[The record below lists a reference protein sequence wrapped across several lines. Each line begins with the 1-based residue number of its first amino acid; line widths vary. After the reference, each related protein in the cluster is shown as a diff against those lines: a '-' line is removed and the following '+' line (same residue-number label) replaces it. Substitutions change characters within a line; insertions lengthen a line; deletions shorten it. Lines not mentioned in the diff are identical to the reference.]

1 MSKNDVPVVNV
12 PNALTVLRLALVPVF
27 IWVTLDMNVSR
38 WWPFLVFA
46 LAAGTD
52 KLDGYLARK
61 YDLITDFGKL
71 ADSIADK
78 ALISAALILLS
89 WQGLLWWWVT
99 VLLIAREIGIT
110 VMRMVMV
117 KVEVMAAG
125 HAGKLKMAL
134 QSFGIAGLLIPWAYL
149 SPIEM
154 VPTLAH
160 GICWVMIGLALFYSL
175 YSAWEYVDHAIKV
188 SREYHKR
195 DSGSAEGK

>member
-1 MSKNDVPVVNV
+1 MSKNEVPVVNV
-12 PNALTVLRLALVPVF
+12 PNALTVLRLLLVPVF
-27 IWVTLDMNVSR
+27 IWVVLDTSVSR
-38 WWPFLVFA
+38 WWPFIVFA

-61 YDLITDFGKL
+61 YNLITDFGKL

-99 VLLIAREIGIT
+99 IVLIVREIGIT

-117 KVEVMAAG
+117 KMEVMAAG
-125 HAGKLKMAL
+125 HAGKLKMAF
-134 QSFGIAGLLIPWAYL
+134 QSLGIAGLLVPWHYL
-149 SPIEM
+149 SQVEM
-154 VPTLAH
+154 VEALAH
-160 GICWVMIGLALFYSL
+160 GASWALIGLALFYSL
-175 YSAWEYVDHAIKV
+175 YSAWEYIDHATTV

-195 DSGSAEGK
+195 DEGEK